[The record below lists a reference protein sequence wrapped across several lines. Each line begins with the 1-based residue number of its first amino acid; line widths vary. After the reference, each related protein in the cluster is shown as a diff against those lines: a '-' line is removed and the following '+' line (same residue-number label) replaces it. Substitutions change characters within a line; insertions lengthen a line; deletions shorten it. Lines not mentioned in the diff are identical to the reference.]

1 MPLSEAVRDLVVKEY
16 IPRYPTKRAV
26 LVMALWAAQ
35 NEQGWLSSETFEEIG
50 ELLDLDPTD
59 VNAVAS
65 FYTMFHRRPI
75 GRQLVEV
82 CDNPPCLVNGAHDT
96 MERLC
101 QRLGLE
107 SAAGHGGGTTA
118 DGEYTVRFAECL
130 AACDMAPAVQ
140 VNCRYYGPVRTD
152 DVERFLADMA
162 AFSLETPIPPVPGQS
177 GPFAAQVSSAPLS
190 APPSGRPANG
200 TPGAPRAQEV

>member
-1 MPLSEAVRDLVVKEY
+1 MPLSEAVRDLVVKDY

-35 NEQGWLSSETFEEIG
+35 NEQGWLSSDTFEEIG

-130 AACDMAPAVQ
+130 AACDKAPAVQ
-140 VNCRYYGPVRTD
+140 VNFRYYGPVRPD

-162 AFSLETPIPPVPGQS
+162 AFSLETPIPPVAGQS
-177 GPFAAQVSSAPLS
+177 GPLASSESASPLS

-200 TPGAPRAQEV
+200 TPEAPRAQEV